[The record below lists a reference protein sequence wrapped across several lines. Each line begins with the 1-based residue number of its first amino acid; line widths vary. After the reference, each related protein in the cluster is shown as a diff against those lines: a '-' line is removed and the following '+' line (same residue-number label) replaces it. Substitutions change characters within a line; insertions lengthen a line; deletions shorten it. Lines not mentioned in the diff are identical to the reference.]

1 MRFNKSGLADLSFFY
16 FFQLPA
22 CFQLID
28 SLLVKNILV
37 SSGLSEI
44 TAEMTKG
51 VYDRGQPLLQFGLI
65 FSTAFI
71 YSLFTE
77 FNSLVSY

>member
-1 MRFNKSGLADLSFFY
+1 M
-16 FFQLPA
+16 
-22 CFQLID
+22 
-28 SLLVKNILV
+28 VKNILV

-65 FSTAFI
+65 FSTA
-71 YSLFTE
+71 LFTAYLPNLTVLFHIKGE
-77 FNSLVSY
+77 SYREQSQCSLSLSI